1 MRSYYSFVYLDDESI
16 ESLYSQIFDDIA
28 EKSQLQT
35 NASGVDLS
43 ANSKVLNI
51 VGLSVNGKG
60 EVSTTE
66 TAKIVTSIYKKAQCI
81 INHFIDNTVFPI
93 QTVIEKEQPFDESAL
108 FVGRGRF
115 FLSDIVNKRNGT
127 SILFNADELQETYP
141 IIDENSLFVLES
153 GNTRFIHD
161 HCCDYMNTDDYY
173 KLNINKNAKYG
184 LMMHMSNSKIKKD
197 LPHLTWEIKK
207 SKSFN
212 FTVMGELIYSGDRFF
227 KIVPF
232 AIW

>member
-1 MRSYYSFVYLDDESI
+1 MRSYYSFVYLDDESV

-35 NASGVDLS
+35 NAGGVDLS

-81 INHFIDNTVFPI
+81 INNFIDNTVFPI
-93 QTVIEKEQPFDESAL
+93 QTVIEKEQPFDESTL

-115 FLSDIVNKRNGT
+115 F
-127 SILFNADELQETYP
+127 
-141 IIDENSLFVLES
+141 
-153 GNTRFIHD
+153 
-161 HCCDYMNTDDYY
+161 
-173 KLNINKNAKYG
+173 
-184 LMMHMSNSKIKKD
+184 
-197 LPHLTWEIKK
+197 
-207 SKSFN
+207 
-212 FTVMGELIYSGDRFF
+212 
-227 KIVPF
+227 
-232 AIW
+232 